1 MENDKTTLQKPGFWR
16 LMGAYAI
23 DYLVFVL
30 VCLCVVGMLMLAR
43 YFADHGDY
51 DQGRIWGF
59 LIIFGPLLELVAP
72 IVAIVTILGGA
83 IVPPFY
89 FAGMGVLKGGSL
101 GKMVT
106 GLGVTPCSFG
116 RIFGAYMLDMIFIAV
131 GVVVFFFASATVIHG
146 ANSLGLGFVPKILLS
161 GVNLFF
167 PVLYFAV
174 LENSFGCSLGKLI
187 CGLRVYKK

>member
-1 MENDKTTLQKPGFWR
+1 MENEIEKQRPGFWR

-30 VCLCVVGMLMLAR
+30 VCLCVVCMLMLAI
-43 YFADHGDY
+43 YLANHGDY
-51 DQGRIWGF
+51 DQGQMWAF
-59 LIIFGPLLELVAP
+59 TIILYPLLEGVFP
-72 IVAIVTILGGA
+72 IAAIGTIFGGA

-89 FAGMGVLKGGSL
+89 FASMGVLKGGSL

-116 RIFGAYMLDMIFIAV
+116 RVFGAYMLDMIFIAI
-131 GVVVFFFASATVIHG
+131 GVVVFLFASATVIHG
-146 ANSLGLGFVPKILLS
+146 ANSLGLGFVSKILLS

-174 LENSFGCSLGKLI
+174 LESSFGCSLGKLI